1 MSSPVDH
8 IYRRAGNETS
18 DIAESYV
25 EKIPGDCQGVGTAG
39 SLGEQ
44 SQLFGFGLLP
54 VESHAGTCVESRP

>member
-25 EKIPGDCQGVGTAG
+25 EKALACGVGSPCDVRAYETVR
-39 SLGEQ
+39 Q
-44 SQLFGFGLLP
+44 
-54 VESHAGTCVESRP
+54 